1 MDLKKKNIAFGSTP
15 IINNFYW
22 SSALK
27 HNGYKAKT
35 VMFDKS
41 TFITKNILWDIKIKF
56 KVSENKLLQSIF
68 KIDAGIRALYLFFKC
83 LLRFDIFVISFDGF
97 LIGKIPVIWRL
108 QSYLFKIFN
117 KKSIVIPYGGDS
129 YVYNQVRSKGLQN
142 GLIESYPMSKKQQK
156 KIQNRVNY
164 WKKHATIIL
173 PGIMCADIFGDSEI
187 LCLAKNPKIPS
198 PLIIDADTWRS
209 NRNSLKDGGVIEIA
223 HMPNH
228 RGFKGTRKII
238 EVVTELEKEGF
249 NLKFSLIEGLSN
261 DEVKVLLRDKI
272 HILIDQ
278 INAIGYGLNAIEGMA
293 NSCVVMANI
302 SDSRYTH
309 MYAGTYLDV
318 CPIISIN
325 DSSLKSELK
334 SILLDHER
342 INKLSHLSREYVE
355 KYHSY
360 DYFTAVF
367 QEVAEFI
374 YKQ

>member
-27 HNGYKAKT
+27 QNGYKAKT

-56 KVSENKLLQSIF
+56 KVSENKLLQSIL
-68 KIDAGIRALYLFFKC
+68 KIDAGIRAVYLFFKC
-83 LLRFDIFVISFDGF
+83 LLQFDIFVMSFDGF

-108 QSYLFKIFN
+108 QSYLFKILN

-129 YVYNQVRSKGLQN
+129 YVYNQVRSKALQN

-261 DEVKVLLRDKI
+261 DEVRVLLRDKI

-342 INKLSHLSREYVE
+342 INKLSYLSREYVE

-360 DYFTAVF
+360 DYFTVVF